1 MHLKRI
7 ITSLV
12 ALPLLIAIICLG
24 GPFLFSL
31 LVVAVGLI
39 ALNEYYG
46 IWFNGSDRNYFLEAA
61 GYLSVPC
68 LTYSAYLGRMDLASI
83 VILSN
88 IFISAILTVV
98 FAKKKGINSNLIS
111 GHILGLCYIPLSLAF
126 FVAIRNFDK
135 GVAWVF
141 LGLFIVFASD
151 TGAYY
156 AGTYYGKHKL
166 CPEISPG
173 KTWEGFFGG
182 LAFVIFIGMV
192 FRFLFFMDVPILNFI
207 SLSLLTG
214 LIAPVGDLFESMLK
228 RAAGVKDSGNI
239 LPGHG
244 GLLDRIDA
252 MLFAFPA
259 VYAFKTYIL

>member
-31 LVVAVGLI
+31 LVIAAGII

-46 IWFNGSDRNYFLEAA
+46 IWFNGSDRNYFIEAA

-68 LTYSAYLGRMDLASI
+68 LIYSAYFARMDLTSI
-83 VILSN
+83 VILAN
-88 IFISAILTVV
+88 IFISALLAVV
-98 FAKKKGINSNLIS
+98 FAKKKNISSNTIS
-111 GHILGLCYIPLSLAF
+111 GHILGICYIPLSLAF
-126 FVAIRNFDK
+126 LMAIRNFDK
-135 GVAWVF
+135 GEAWIF
-141 LGLFIVFASD
+141 LVLFIVFASD

-182 LAFVIFIGMV
+182 LAFVVFIGTV
-192 FRFLFFMDVPILNFI
+192 FRFLFFNDLPLLNFI
-207 SLSLLTG
+207 SLSLFTG

-228 RAAGVKDSGNI
+228 RAAGVKDSGKI

-259 VYAFKTYIL
+259 VYAFKTYVL

>member
-12 ALPLLIAIICLG
+12 ALPLLISIICLG

-31 LVVAVGLI
+31 VAIAAGLI

-46 IWFNGSDRNYFLEAA
+46 IWFNGQNRNFPLEAA
-61 GYLSVPC
+61 GYASVPC
-68 LTYSAYLGRMDLASI
+68 LIYSAYTGRMDMATI
-83 VILSN
+83 VVLCN
-88 IFISAILTVV
+88 IFLSALIAVISA
-98 FAKKKGINSNLIS
+98 KKQAVNTSAMAGQ
-111 GHILGLCYIPLSLAF
+111 ILGICYVPMSLSF
-126 FVAIRNFDK
+126 FVAIRNFDN
-135 GVAWVF
+135 GIAWLFLVF
-141 LGLFIVFASD
+141 FIVFASD

-156 AGTYYGKHKL
+156 AGTYFGKHKL
-166 CPEISPG
+166 CPEVSPG

-182 LAFVIFIGMV
+182 LALVLVMGMV
-192 FRFLFFMDVPILNFI
+192 FRFFFFKDTSVSEILT
-207 SLSLLTG
+207 LSFFTG
-214 LIAPVGDLFESMLK
+214 LVAPLGDLFESMLK
-228 RAAGVKDSGNI
+228 RSAGVKDSGKI

-252 MLFAFPA
+252 MLFAAPA

>member
-31 LVVAVGLI
+31 LAVAAGII

-68 LTYSAYLGRMDLASI
+68 LIYSAYSNKMDLAAV

-88 IFISAILTVV
+88 IFISAFLAVI
-98 FAKKKGINSNLIS
+98 FAKQKSISSNSIS
-111 GHILGLCYIPLSLAF
+111 GHILGLCYVPLSLAF
-126 FVAIRNFDK
+126 FVAIRNFDN
-135 GVAWVF
+135 GAAWLF
-141 LGLFIVFASD
+141 LVLFIVFASD

-173 KTWEGFFGG
+173 KTWEGFLGG
-182 LAFVIFIGMV
+182 LVFVIFIGIV
-192 FRFLFFMDVPILNFI
+192 FRFLFFKNVPLLNFI
-207 SLSLLTG
+207 FLSLFTG

-252 MLFAFPA
+252 MIFAAPA
-259 VYAFKTYIL
+259 VYAFKMYIL